1 MKWERSPKSLKNLV
15 TLCDLGLAGPS
26 MVPPCHLWRHQA
38 IPKPTLVHQDPG
50 HRNESQG
57 ENLRERHLGD
67 FITILDIL
75 VSSLI
80 IFPMMRPFFLDSD
93 SDVDFV
99 ER

>member
-1 MKWERSPKSLKNLV
+1 MERSPKSLKNLV
-15 TLCDLGLAGPS
+15 TLCDLGLLLPGLPT
-26 MVPPCHLWRHQA
+26 
-38 IPKPTLVHQDPG
+38 KPTLVHQDPG

-67 FITILDIL
+67 FTIL

-80 IFPMMRPFFLDSD
+80 IFPMMKPFFFWDSD

>member
-1 MKWERSPKSLKNLV
+1 MERSPKSLKNLV
-15 TLCDLGLAGPS
+15 TLCDLGLLLPGLPT
-26 MVPPCHLWRHQA
+26 
-38 IPKPTLVHQDPG
+38 KPTLVHQDPG

-67 FITILDIL
+67 FYFGEFSHHFSHDETI
-75 VSSLI
+75 
-80 IFPMMRPFFLDSD
+80 FFWDSD